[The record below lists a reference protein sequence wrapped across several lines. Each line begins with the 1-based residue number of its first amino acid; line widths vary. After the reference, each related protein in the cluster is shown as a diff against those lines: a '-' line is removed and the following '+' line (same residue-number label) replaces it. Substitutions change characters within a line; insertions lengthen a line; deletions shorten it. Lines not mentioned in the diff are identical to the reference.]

1 MIDIESEDYKLLE
14 ERCRNHEPEYDP
26 ERVIQFT
33 NALRCLIVK
42 YSGKQIK
49 NVTCYKSRK
58 THLKKKRRRANFEC

>member
-14 ERCRNHEPEYDP
+14 KRCRNHNPPYDP
-26 ERVIQFT
+26 ERVIQFI
-33 NALRCLIVK
+33 NALRCLVVK

-58 THLKKKRRRANFEC
+58 PHLKNRHHRCEF